1 MICQYIFLMMDNC
14 ALIGLLLKV
23 QNASNS
29 CSIKGTQNA
38 YNLALIFLNPEQ
50 GLYAI

>member
-1 MICQYIFLMMDNC
+1 MMDNC
-14 ALIGLLLKV
+14 ALVGLLLKV